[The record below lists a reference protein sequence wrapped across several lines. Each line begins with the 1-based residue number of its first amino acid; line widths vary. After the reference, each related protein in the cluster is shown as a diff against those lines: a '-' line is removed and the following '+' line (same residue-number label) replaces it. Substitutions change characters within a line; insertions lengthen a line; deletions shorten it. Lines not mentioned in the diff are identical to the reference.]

1 LSFLLVQFS
10 PAQLLDLPS
19 TSRFRQ
25 LPLPLFQLPL
35 YRLLLSVGVL
45 FQLYRLLL
53 VSFLTLSAVAPAQS
67 TGVPF
72 LHAQGQAGLTNALV
86 LLLSD
91 VLLLRLKLI
100 AVLALRDQLILA
112 FWLFLRVPM
121 ILNALFLICPLL
133 HEPPVRHYH
142 GLLIQP

>member
-1 LSFLLVQFS
+1 MSFLLVQFS
-10 PAQLLDLPS
+10 PAQPLVLPS
-19 TSRFRQ
+19 TSQFRR
-25 LPLPLFQLPL
+25 LHLPLFQLPL

-45 FQLYRLLL
+45 FQLYRFLL
-53 VSFLTLSAVAPAQS
+53 VSVLILSAVAPAQS

-86 LLLSD
+86 LLLSGA
-91 VLLLRLKLI
+91 LLLRLQLT
-100 AVLALRDQLILA
+100 AVLALRGQLIPA
-112 FWLFLRVPM
+112 FWPFLRALL
-121 ILNALFLICPLL
+121 ILNALVLICPLL

>member
-1 LSFLLVQFS
+1 MSFLLVQFS
-10 PAQLLDLPS
+10 PAQPLVLPS

-35 YRLLLSVGVL
+35 YRLPLSVGVL
-45 FQLYRLLL
+45 FQLDRLLL
-53 VSFLTLSAVAPAQS
+53 VSVLTLIAVAPAQS

-86 LLLSD
+86 LLLT
-91 VLLLRLKLI
+91 VALLLRLQII
-100 AVLALRDQLILA
+100 AALALRDQLIPVFLP
-112 FWLFLRVPM
+112 FLRALL
-121 ILNALFLICPLL
+121 ILNALVLICPLL